1 MVAAKGKTEY
11 GVMTPMEVLFLF
23 LHSHHHALLFCL
35 CSVILLFV
43 FAGTKNNKQNGSR
56 GAIADL
62 LGGGGTN
69 MLFRLRRVIHFT
81 CFHVLSGVDTEFSD
95 GLSFMFFFLRL
106 VVRACDY
113 RYLLQA
119 RMFLLQLATRRPR
132 MVRREVTSLNR

>member
-1 MVAAKGKTEY
+1 M
-11 GVMTPMEVLFLF
+11 
-23 LHSHHHALLFCL
+23 LL
-35 CSVILLFV
+35 SV
-43 FAGTKNNKQNGSR
+43 FAGTKNYNGNGSR

-62 LGGGGTN
+62 VGEAGTN
-69 MLFRLRRVIHFT
+69 MLFRLRRVVRLT

-119 RMFLLQLATRRPR
+119 RMFLLQIATRRLR
-132 MVRREVTSLNR
+132 IVRREVTSLNG